1 MAAPS
6 VLSTLS
12 LFRRFAT
19 APSGALYRDAT
30 WLTARVALDAD
41 RERAW
46 LPPGLSLASPA
57 TATVF
62 VSHFPWT
69 SFGSEYREAGV
80 LFHVRRR
87 FRRAVFCPWMVVDD
101 DVALIA
107 GRELLGY
114 PKKLAER
121 LELDID
127 RDADEAHAVCERRGV
142 RLVEMHAKLGAELR
156 ADDAPPMLG
165 QRVVNVRARRLVTF
179 EPRERMVMARTAT
192 VELTI
197 GSSERDPL
205 AELGIATGRVLEGH
219 LLRTDALLALP
230 PRDLRG
236 AGLAF
241 SLRAWPL
248 RAW

>member
-41 RERAW
+41 RARAW
-46 LPPGLSLASPA
+46 LPPGVTLASPA

-87 FRRAVFCPWMVVDD
+87 LRRAVFCPWMVVDD

-121 LELDID
+121 LELSIEGDD
-127 RDADEAHAVCERRGV
+127 VHAVCERRGA
-142 RLVEMHAKLGAELR
+142 RLVEMRAKLGADL
-156 ADDAPPMLG
+156 AASDAPPMLG

-179 EPRERMVMARTAT
+179 EPRERMVSARTAT
-192 VELTI
+192 IELAV

-205 AELGIATGRVLEGH
+205 ADLGIATARVLDGH

>member
-6 VLSTLS
+6 VLSSLN

-19 APSGALYRDAT
+19 PPSGALYRDAT
-30 WLTARVALDAD
+30 WLTARVALDED
-41 RERAW
+41 RARAW
-46 LPPGLSLASPA
+46 LPKGLSLASPA
-57 TATVF
+57 TATIF

-87 FRRAVFCPWMVVDD
+87 LRRAVFCPWMVVDD

-121 LELDID
+121 LELRIEG
-127 RDADEAHAVCERRGV
+127 DEVHALCERRGA
-142 RLVEMHAKLGAELR
+142 RLVEMHAKLGAELP
-156 ADDAPPMLG
+156 AGEAPPMLG
-165 QRVVNVRARRLVTF
+165 QRVMNVRARRLVTF
-179 EPRERMVMARTAT
+179 KPRERMISARPAT
-192 VELTI
+192 IELTL

-205 AELGIATGRVLEGH
+205 ADLGLVTSRVLDAH
-219 LLRTDALLALP
+219 LLRSEALLSPL

-236 AGLAF
+236 AGIGF

>member
-6 VLSTLS
+6 VLSSLA

-19 APSGALYRDAT
+19 PPSGALYRDAT
-30 WLTARVALDAD
+30 WLTARVALDED
-41 RERAW
+41 RGRAW
-46 LPPGLSLASPA
+46 LPKGLTLASPA

-80 LFHVRRR
+80 LFHVRRHL
-87 FRRAVFCPWMVVDD
+87 RRAVFCPWMVVDD

-121 LELDID
+121 LELQIEG
-127 RDADEAHAVCERRGV
+127 DEVHALCERRGA
-142 RLVEMHAKLGAELR
+142 RLVEMHAKLGAELPV
-156 ADDAPPMLG
+156 ADAPPMLG
-165 QRVVNVRARRLVTF
+165 QRVMNVRARRLVTF
-179 EPRERMVMARTAT
+179 KPRERMISARPAT
-192 VELTI
+192 IELTL

-205 AELGIATGRVLEGH
+205 ADLGIDTSRVRDAF
-219 LLRTDALLALP
+219 LLRTEALLSPL
-230 PRDLRG
+230 PRDIRS
-236 AGLAF
+236 AGIGF

>member
-1 MAAPS
+1 MTAPS

-19 APSGALYRDAT
+19 PPSGALYRDAT
-30 WLTARVALDAD
+30 WLTARVALDVD
-41 RERAW
+41 RARAW
-46 LPPGLSLASPA
+46 LPAGVTLTTPA

-87 FRRAVFCPWMVVDD
+87 LRRAVFCPWMVVDE

-121 LELDID
+121 IELTID
-127 RDADEAHAVCERRGV
+127 GDEAHAICERRGT
-142 RLVEMHAKLGAELR
+142 RLVEMHAKLGAEMDVDR
-156 ADDAPPMLG
+156 APPMLG

-179 EPRERMVMARTAT
+179 VPRERMVSARPAT
-192 VELTI
+192 IELTI
-197 GSSERDPL
+197 GSSPRDPL
-205 AELGIATGRVLEGH
+205 TDLGIATGRVLDAH

-230 PRDLRG
+230 PRDLRA
-236 AGLAF
+236 AGIGF
-241 SLRAWPL
+241 SLRSWPL
-248 RAW
+248 RGW

>member
-1 MAAPS
+1 MAGPS
-6 VLSTLS
+6 ILSTLA

-30 WLTARVALDAD
+30 WLSARVALDED
-41 RERAW
+41 RARGW
-46 LPPGLSLASPA
+46 LPKGLALASPA

-62 VSHFPWT
+62 VAHFPWT

-101 DVALIA
+101 DVALIS

-121 LELDID
+121 IELTI
-127 RDADEAHAVCERRGV
+127 AGDEGHAITERRGA
-142 RLVEMHAKLGAELR
+142 RLLEMHAKLGAEVPVDR
-156 ADDAPPMLG
+156 APPMLG
-165 QRVVNVRARRLVTF
+165 QRVMNVRARRLVTF
-179 EPRERMVMARTAT
+179 KPRERILSARKAT
-192 VELTI
+192 LELAVGT
-197 GSSERDPL
+197 SERDPL
-205 AELGIATGRVLEGH
+205 TELGIATGRVLDAH
-219 LLRTDALLALP
+219 LLRTDAFAALP
-230 PRDLRG
+230 PRDLRA
-236 AGLAF
+236 AGVAF

>member
-6 VLSTLS
+6 VISTLS

-19 APSGALYRDAT
+19 APSGALYRDAA

-41 RERAW
+41 RARAW
-46 LPPGLSLASPA
+46 LPPGIALASPA

-121 LELDID
+121 LELTIHGD
-127 RDADEAHAVCERRGV
+127 RVDAICERRGV
-142 RLVEMHAKLGAELR
+142 RLVEMRAKLGAEVR
-156 ADDAPPMLG
+156 PSDAPPMLG

-179 EPRERMVMARTAT
+179 KPRERMVSAREAT
-192 VELTI
+192 IELTI

-205 AELGIATGRVLEGH
+205 AELGIATGRMLEGH

-230 PRDLRG
+230 PRDVRA

>member
-1 MAAPS
+1 MPASS
-6 VLSTLS
+6 VSSTLG

-19 APSGALYRDAT
+19 PPSGAVYRDAT
-30 WLTARVALDAD
+30 WLTARVAVDEQRA
-41 RERAW
+41 RAW
-46 LPPGLSLASPA
+46 LPKGITLASPA

-87 FRRAVFCPWMVVDD
+87 LRRAVFCPWMVVDED
-101 DVALIA
+101 TALIA

-121 LELDID
+121 IELTID
-127 RDADEAHAVCERRGV
+127 GDGAHAVTERRGV
-142 RLVEMHAKLGAELR
+142 RLVEIRAKLGPEIATS
-156 ADDAPPMLG
+156 DAPPMFG
-165 QRVVNVRARRLVTF
+165 QRVINVRARRLVTF
-179 EPRERMVMARTAT
+179 KPRERMVSARAASI
-192 VELTI
+192 ELSL

-205 AELGIATGRVLEGH
+205 AELGIDTRRVLDGH
-219 LLRTDALLALP
+219 LLRTDALLMSP
-230 PRDLRG
+230 PRDLRA

>member
-41 RERAW
+41 RARAW
-46 LPPGLSLASPA
+46 LPPGLTLGSPA
-57 TATVF
+57 RATVF

-121 LELDID
+121 LELGID
-127 RDADEAHAVCERRGV
+127 GDQVHAVCERRAV
-142 RLVEMHAKLGAELR
+142 RLIEMHAKLGAEVPAPL
-156 ADDAPPMLG
+156 APPMLG

-179 EPRERMVMARTAT
+179 EPRERMVSAREAT
-192 VELTI
+192 IELTL

-205 AELGIATGRVLEGH
+205 ADLGIRTDRVLEGH

-230 PRDLRG
+230 PRDVRS